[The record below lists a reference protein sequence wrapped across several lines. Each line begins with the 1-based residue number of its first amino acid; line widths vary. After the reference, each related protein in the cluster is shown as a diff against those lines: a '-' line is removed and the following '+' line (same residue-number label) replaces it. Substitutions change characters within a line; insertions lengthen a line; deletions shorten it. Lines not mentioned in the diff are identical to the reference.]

1 MARLM
6 SGATVSAIDLEM
18 SLPAE
23 TTRTV
28 GEHDEEEQLKASR
41 RFLLLSAAALTYL
54 RSECTDTK

>member
-28 GEHDEEEQLKASR
+28 GEHDDEEQQASR
-41 RFLLLSAAALTYL
+41 RFLLLSAAAFKTYL